1 MILEPIFQKNLYD
14 LDIYL
19 LEFIRLYEKNKL
31 PNKILL
37 SGDEGLGKSTLAY
50 HIVNFILSRN
60 EKLNY
65 DHNKFQIS
73 PENRSYKLIVNG
85 SHPNFTLI
93 DTINEKKNIDI
104 SQIRDLISNLNK
116 SSFNNKERFVIINN
130 IENLNLN
137 SINALLKI
145 LEEPPT
151 NTFFILINNNRFI
164 LPTLKSRCIN
174 YKIFLD
180 YESVIKVTNKLISED
195 IFNYINVD
203 LLNRYST
210 PGKLYKL
217 IKFFETNK
225 YNLKDYELNGFLRLI
240 IKENLYKK
248 DKFIKNIS
256 FEYLQFFFRK
266 NMTSVKS
273 KTFDFYSYFIKRIN
287 DTKKF
292 NLDEESLFA
301 EFEYKVLNG

>member
-116 SSFNNKERFVIINN
+116 SSFNNKERFVIIDN

-273 KTFDFYSYFIKRIN
+273 KTFDFYNYFIKRIN

>member
-1 MILEPIFQKNLYD
+1 MILEPIFQKNLYE

-19 LEFIRLYEKNKL
+19 LEFIRLYENNKL

-116 SSFNNKERFVIINN
+116 SSFNNKERFVIIDN

-203 LLNRYST
+203 LLSRYST

-217 IKFFETNK
+217 IKFFESNK
-225 YNLKDYELNGFLRLI
+225 YNLKDYELNEFLRLI

-273 KTFDFYSYFIKRIN
+273 KTFDFYNYFIKRIN

>member
-1 MILEPIFQKNLYD
+1 MILEPIFQKNLYE

-19 LEFIRLYEKNKL
+19 LEFIRLYENNKL
-31 PNKILL
+31 PDKILL

-116 SSFNNKERFVIINN
+116 SSFNNKERFVIIDN

-225 YNLKDYELNGFLRLI
+225 YNLKDYELNEFLRLI

>member
-1 MILEPIFQKNLYD
+1 MILEPIFQKNLYE

-19 LEFIRLYEKNKL
+19 LEFIRLYENNKL

-116 SSFNNKERFVIINN
+116 SSFNNKERFVIIDN

-174 YKIFLD
+174 YKIFLN
-180 YESVIKVTNKLISED
+180 YESVIKVTNKLIGDD

-273 KTFDFYSYFIKRIN
+273 KTFDFYNYFIKRIN

>member
-1 MILEPIFQKNLYD
+1 MILEPIFQKNLYE

-19 LEFIRLYEKNKL
+19 LEFIRLYENNKL

-116 SSFNNKERFVIINN
+116 SSFNNKERFVIIDN

-225 YNLKDYELNGFLRLI
+225 YNLKDYELNEFLRLI

-273 KTFDFYSYFIKRIN
+273 KTFDFYNYFIKRIN

>member
-1 MILEPIFQKNLYD
+1 MILEPIFQKNLYE

-19 LEFIRLYEKNKL
+19 LEFIRLYENNKL

-116 SSFNNKERFVIINN
+116 SSFNNKERFVIIDN

-164 LPTLKSRCIN
+164 LPNLKSRCIN
-174 YKIFLD
+174 YKIFLN
-180 YESVIKVTNKLISED
+180 YESVIKVTNKLIGDD

-273 KTFDFYSYFIKRIN
+273 KTFDFYNYFIKRIN

>member
-1 MILEPIFQKNLYD
+1 MILEPIFQKNLYE

-19 LEFIRLYEKNKL
+19 LEFIRLYENNKL
-31 PNKILL
+31 PDKILL

-50 HIVNFILSRN
+50 HIVNFMLSRN

-116 SSFNNKERFVIINN
+116 SSFNNKERFVIIDN

-174 YKIFLD
+174 YKIFLN
-180 YESVIKVTNKLISED
+180 YESVIKVTNKLIGED

-203 LLNRYST
+203 LLSRYST

-217 IKFFETNK
+217 IKFFESNK
-225 YNLKDYELNGFLRLI
+225 YNLKDYELNEFLRLI